1 MDQAPP
7 VTQSRIRILLVLII
21 VVVFGQVVGFEFVNF
36 DDPMYVNNLYV
47 SQGLTWE
54 GIRWAF
60 VRIDQNFFMPLTWIS
75 HMVDVELFG
84 HNPAGHHGV
93 NLLLHTINTLLF
105 FGWLARVTGSPLK
118 SAFAAALFAIH
129 PLRVET
135 VAWVADRK
143 DLLAML
149 FALLA
154 LESYRKY
161 VKGGGR
167 RNYVMVTLFYIL
179 ALISKPVMVVFPC
192 VLLLLDVWPHN
203 RVMGDKGAFV
213 AWAGLIKE
221 KLPWFGISALFVWL
235 GYKGQAAVTVI
246 ASLDALPLWTRLANL
261 PVIMMK
267 YLGFVFWPS
276 GLTAFYPAVFQQ
288 APLWQTAGALLVLTG
303 FTVWGIRQW
312 RRFPYFLTGWLWFL
326 GALFPMIGLVKLGHH
341 EMADRY
347 TYFPLMGLCILIAW
361 GMVDLLKYRERL
373 AKFAPIAVVGLLVV
387 LMTVSWSQTR
397 VWENSVTLFQHTVDH
412 TERNDFA
419 HNNLGHALMLDGKT
433 EESILHFKKALEYN
447 PRRVIAHL
455 NLAKAYRNLDRT
467 PEAILSYNHIL
478 QIQPNHVVVH
488 FELGKLYH
496 KVGDGPH
503 AVHHTRIA
511 HELLVRSYGLEF
523 DKTREAEANLKHYY
537 KVYNLKP

>member
-1 MDQAPP
+1 MDQVPQMP
-7 VTQSRIRILLVLII
+7 QRRILVLLVLII
-21 VVVFGQVVGFEFVNF
+21 VVVFGQVIGFEFVDF
-36 DDPMYVNNLYV
+36 DDPIYVNNLYV

-105 FGWLARVTGSPLK
+105 FGWLVRVTDSPLK

-179 ALISKPVMVVFPC
+179 ALLSKPVMVVFPC

-221 KLPWFGISALFVWL
+221 KLPWFGVSALFVWL
-235 GYKGQAAVTVI
+235 GYKGQVAVTAI

-261 PVIMMK
+261 PVILMK

-303 FTVWGIRQW
+303 ITVWGIRQW
-312 RRFPYFLTGWLWFL
+312 RHFPYFITGWLWFL
-326 GALFPMIGLVKLGHH
+326 GALFPLSGLVKLGHH

-347 TYFPLMGLCILIAW
+347 TYFPLMGLCVLIAW
-361 GMVDLLKYRERL
+361 GMVDLLKSRKRL
-373 AKFAPIAVVGLLVV
+373 AKFAPAAAVGLCVG
-387 LMTVSWSQTR
+387 LMLVSWNQTR
-397 VWENSVTLFQHTVDH
+397 VWANSVALFQNTVDH
-412 TERNDFA
+412 TESNFLA
-419 HNNLGHALMLDGKT
+419 HNNLGFALMRRGNM
-433 EESILHFKKALEYN
+433 EESIVHFKKALEYN
-447 PRRVIAHL
+447 PGQVMALL
-455 NLAKAYRNLDRT
+455 NLAKAYKNLDRT
-467 PEAILSYNHIL
+467 QEAILAYNRLL
-478 QIQPNHVVVH
+478 QVQPDHVVVQ

-496 KVGDGPH
+496 KIGDGSH
-503 AVHHTRIA
+503 AIHHTRIA
-511 HELLVRSYGLEF
+511 HALLIRDYGLEF
-523 DKTREAEANLKHYY
+523 GKTHEAEENLKHYY

>member
-1 MDQAPP
+1 MDQVPP
-7 VTQSRIRILLVLII
+7 ITKSRILILLGLLI
-21 VVVFGQVVGFEFVNF
+21 VVVFGQVIGFEFVNF
-36 DDPMYVNNLYV
+36 DDPMYINNYMV
-47 SQGLTWE
+47 VKGLTWE

-60 VRIDQNFFMPLTWIS
+60 VRIDQNFFMPLPWIS

-84 HNPAGHHGV
+84 HNPAGHHGI
-93 NLLLHTINTLLF
+93 NLLLHTVNTLLF
-105 FGWLARVTGSPLK
+105 FGWLVRATDSPLK

-161 VKGGGR
+161 TKGGGR
-167 RNYVMVTLFYIL
+167 RDYAMVTLFYIL
-179 ALISKPVMVVFPC
+179 ALLSKPVMVVFPC
-192 VLLLLDVWPHN
+192 VLLLLDAWPHN
-203 RVMGDKGAFV
+203 RVMSGKGVFV

-221 KLPWFGISALFVWL
+221 KLPWFGLSVLFVWL
-235 GYKGQAAVTVI
+235 GYKGQAAVATI
-246 ASLDALPLWTRLANL
+246 ASLDALPLWTRLVNL
-261 PVIMMK
+261 PVIMMQ

-288 APLWQTAGALLVLTG
+288 APLWQTVGALMILTG
-303 FTVWGIRQW
+303 MTVWGIRQW
-312 RRFPYFLTGWLWFL
+312 RRFPYFIIGWLWFL
-326 GALFPMIGLVKLGHH
+326 GALLPLAGLIKLGDH

-347 TYFPLMGLCILIAW
+347 TYFPLTGLCVLIAW
-361 GMVDLLKYRERL
+361 GVIDLLNSRERL
-373 AKFAPIAVVGLLVV
+373 AKSTPAIVVGLV
-387 LMTVSWSQTR
+387 LILMSAAWNQTR

-412 TERNDFA
+412 TKRNDFA
-419 HNNLGHALMLDGKT
+419 HNNLGHALMLNGKT
-433 EESILHFKKALEYN
+433 EASIVHFKKALEYN
-447 PRRVIAHL
+447 PKFVLAHL
-455 NLAKAYRNLDRT
+455 NLAKAYRNLGRMT
-467 PEAILSYNHIL
+467 EAILSYKHIL
-478 QIQPNHVVVH
+478 QLQPNHVVVH

-496 KVGDGPH
+496 KVGDGPQ

-511 HELLVRSYGLEF
+511 LALLIRNYGPEF
-523 DKTREAEANLKHYY
+523 DKTREAEKSLKHYY

>member
-1 MDQAPP
+1 MDQVPKIP
-7 VTQSRIRILLVLII
+7 HSRILILLVLII
-21 VVVFGQVVGFEFVNF
+21 VVVFGQVIGFEFVDF
-36 DDPMYVNNLYV
+36 DDSMYVNNLYV

-60 VRIDQNFFMPLTWIS
+60 VRIDQNFFNPLTWIS

-93 NLLLHTINTLLF
+93 NLLLHTVNTLLF
-105 FGWLARVTGSPLK
+105 YGWLVRVTRSPYK

-149 FALLA
+149 FALLT

-167 RNYVMVTLFYIL
+167 RDYVMATLFYVL
-179 ALISKPVMVVFPC
+179 ALLSKSVMVVLPC
-192 VLLLLDVWPHN
+192 VLLLVDAWPHN
-203 RVMGDKGAFV
+203 RVMSGKGAFV

-235 GYKGQAAVTVI
+235 SYKGLAAVTVMT
-246 ASLDALPLWTRLANL
+246 SLDALPLWTRLANL

-288 APLWQTAGALLVLTG
+288 VPMWQTASALLVLTG
-303 FTVWGIRQW
+303 VTVWGIRQW
-312 RRFPYFLTGWLWFL
+312 RRFPYFVTGWLWFL
-326 GALFPMIGLVKLGHH
+326 GALLPLAGLVKLGHH

-361 GMVDLLKYRERL
+361 GMVDLLKSRERL
-373 AKFAPIAVVGLLVV
+373 AKFAPAVVVGLLVV
-387 LMTVSWSQTR
+387 LMSAAWIQTR
-397 VWENSVTLFQHTVDH
+397 VWKNSVALFQHAVDH
-412 TERNDFA
+412 TDRNSLA
-419 HNNLGHALMLDGKT
+419 YNNLGFALMQRGKM
-433 EESILHFKKALEYN
+433 EESIIHFKKALEIS
-447 PRRVIAHL
+447 PHHVFAHL
-455 NLAKAYRNLDRT
+455 NLAKVYRNLDQ
-467 PEAILSYNHIL
+467 PQEAIFAYNQIL
-478 QIQPNHVVVH
+478 QVQPNHVVVH

-496 KVGDGPH
+496 KVGKGSH
-503 AVHHTRIA
+503 AIHHTRIA
-511 HELLVRSYGLEF
+511 HVLLIRNYGLEF
-523 DKTREAEANLKHYY
+523 DKTREAEKNLKHYY